1 MEKINLNHYRDV
13 LEIPR
18 IDDKQIVCTFKFW
31 NDAWG
36 QVIFNDLKDGKEY
49 EGKFF
54 LVQDEPSSELLIHF
68 NCDDCAFFNPM
79 NPNDDQTK
87 QVLGFDDFFDKLTA
101 PYGVETMRKS

>member
-1 MEKINLNHYRDV
+1 MEKLNLNNYWGV

-18 IDDKQIVCTFKFW
+18 IDDKQIVYTFKFW

-54 LVQDEPSSELLIHF
+54 LVRDDESSETLIHF

-79 NPNDDQTK
+79 NPNDDQTE
-87 QVLGFDDFFDKLTA
+87 QVLGFDEFIDKFTT
-101 PYGVETMRKS
+101 PYELDTMRKN